1 MRIVPPKS
9 RARNNAVFSDVLLIP
24 DKSKTLKLSDFDFS
38 LPEELIAQ
46 RPAPHRDQSR
56 LMVVD
61 RDSGRIS
68 HAVFS
73 DIGEYLTG
81 RPLLVFNNT
90 RVVPAKLHGYKK
102 SNGKPVE
109 VLLVR
114 ELEPARW
121 EAMFKG
127 LSRMK
132 TGAEMVFGD
141 EELVARLEET
151 HAGRGYLRFFHTG
164 DLSSILNRLGR
175 PPLPPYIR
183 RSLHDGQE
191 LLDLDKERYQTVFA
205 ERLGS
210 IAAPTA
216 GLHFTKDLLEDIRTR
231 RADMV
236 SLTLHVGVGTFQPIR
251 EEEIIRHQMEKE
263 FFQIPADSWNRLLKA
278 KTGGQKILAV
288 GTTAARTLESAEIAA
303 PAEEDVAGWTDRF
316 IYPGQEFRHVR
327 GLVTNFHLPKS
338 TLYLLVCALAGKG
351 LMEKAY
357 NEAIRQKYRFFSYG
371 DAMLIL

>member
-1 MRIVPPKS
+1 M
-9 RARNNAVFSDVLLIP
+9 
-24 DKSKTLKLSDFDFS
+24 KLSDFDFP

-56 LMVVD
+56 LMAVD

-68 HAVFS
+68 HAIFS
-73 DIGEYLTG
+73 DIGAYLTG

-102 SNGKPVE
+102 SNGKRVE

-121 EAMFKG
+121 ETMIKG
-127 LSRMK
+127 LSRIK
-132 TGAEMVFGD
+132 TGDEIVFGD

-151 HAGRGYLRFFHTG
+151 HAGRGYLRFFCSG
-164 DLSSILNRLGR
+164 DLTPTLNRLGR

-183 RSLHDGQE
+183 RSPHDGQD
-191 LLDLDKERYQTVFA
+191 LLDLDRERYQTVFA
-205 ERLGS
+205 ERPGS
-210 IAAPTA
+210 IAAPTS

-231 RADMV
+231 RADLV
-236 SLTLHVGVGTFQPIR
+236 SLTLHVGVGTFQPVR
-251 EEEIIRHQMEKE
+251 EEEIVRHKMEKE
-263 FFQIPADSWNRLLKA
+263 YYHIPANSWNRILKA
-278 KTGGQKILAV
+278 KIEGQKILAV
-288 GTTAARTLESAEIAA
+288 GTTATRVLESAEIAE
-303 PAEEDVAGWTDRF
+303 PAKEDVAGWTDRF
-316 IYPGQEFRHVR
+316 IYPGQEFKNVR

-338 TLYLLVCALAGKG
+338 TLYLLVCAFAGKD

>member
-1 MRIVPPKS
+1 M
-9 RARNNAVFSDVLLIP
+9 
-24 DKSKTLKLSDFDFS
+24 KLSDFDFS

-61 RDSGRIS
+61 RNSGRIS
-68 HAVFS
+68 HAIFS
-73 DIGEYLTG
+73 DIGAYLTG

-90 RVVPAKLHGYKK
+90 RVVPAKLRGYKRN
-102 SNGKPVE
+102 NGKPVE

-141 EELVARLEET
+141 GELVARLEET
-151 HAGRGYLRFFHTG
+151 HAGRGYLRFLHTG
-164 DLSSILNRLGR
+164 DLSSTLDRLGR

-183 RSLHDGQE
+183 RGLHDGQE
-191 LLDLDKERYQTVFA
+191 LLNLDKERYQTVFA
-205 ERLGS
+205 ERPGS

-236 SLTLHVGVGTFQPIR
+236 SLTLHVGVGTFQPVR
-251 EEEIIRHQMEKE
+251 EEEIIRHKMEKE
-263 FFQIPADSWNRLLKA
+263 SFHIPADSWNRLLKA
-278 KTGGQKILAV
+278 KTEGQRILAV
-288 GTTAARTLESAEIAA
+288 GTTAARTLESTEIAA
-303 PAEEDVAGWTDRF
+303 PTEEDVAGWTDRF
-316 IYPGQEFRHVR
+316 IYPGQEFKYVR

-338 TLYLLVCALAGKG
+338 TLYLLVCALAGKD
-351 LMEKAY
+351 LMERAY
-357 NEAIRQKYRFFSYG
+357 EEAIRQKYRFFSYG